1 MLTWVGLLVV
11 APCWAIVSV
20 HLVLQGWL
28 ATAKIF
34 IALVALMRGRMSGAR
49 TFEALLGAFITGL
62 FCSFLLRAG
71 FWLLLEVIGFGRTW
85 LEQIVYV
92 SVVGVSAS
100 VLLGRLPSRVQSEWR
115 TAMTES
121 VNEGGAEQVPTA
133 ADAASPPDKR

>member
-1 MLTWVGLLVV
+1 MLTWVGPLVV
-11 APCWAIVSV
+11 AACWAIASV

-28 ATAKIF
+28 ATARIF

-71 FWLLLEVIGFGRTW
+71 FWFLLERMGFGRTW

-92 SVVGVSAS
+92 SVVAVSAS
-100 VLLGRLPSRVQSEWR
+100 LMLGRLPSQLQKSWR
-115 TAMTES
+115 AAMTEP
-121 VNEGGAEQVPTA
+121 VKEGGSDQATTA
-133 ADAASPPDKR
+133 AEAASPPDKR

>member
-1 MLTWVGLLVV
+1 MLTWVGPLVV

-49 TFEALLGAFITGL
+49 TLEALLGAFITGL

-71 FWLLLEVIGFGRTW
+71 FWLLLERKGFGRTW
-85 LEQIVYV
+85 PEQIVYV
-92 SVVGVSAS
+92 SVVALSAS
-100 VLLGRLPSRVQSEWR
+100 LMLGRLPSRLQRSWR
-115 TAMTES
+115 AAMTEP
-121 VNEGGAEQVPTA
+121 VKEGGLDQTPTA
-133 ADAASPPDKR
+133 VEAPSPPDKR